1 MTDGALSPLRGKPT
15 AFILCDVQD
24 VTPALSGRIE
34 KQGCGPSQ
42 LQNQNKLGHHANH
55 VTKLPEMP

>member
-1 MTDGALSPLRGKPT
+1 MTDGALSPLRVKPT

-34 KQGCGPSQ
+34 KQGCAPSQ
-42 LQNQNKLGHHANH
+42 LQNQNKHGARAYH
-55 VTKLPEMP
+55 VTKLPKMP